1 MLSDTF
7 KYISKFRH
15 DGHQVGR
22 KIGDLLELLTFS
34 ALKFDE
40 NITDKIR
47 VEPKLF
53 GFSEAGHK
61 VEFIVEKKI
70 PEKIN
75 GGEIKDLSK
84 ISGFIEC
91 KKVGVEQTVNSS
103 FKKNFKK
110 HTNRGFHI
118 PYNETI
124 NIGFRVTDG
133 PVFKFNTIFDNKKVQ
148 VIDETSKKILI
159 EEELENY
166 HRLIFAVTESNQCHV
181 LGNHKSLRSIQ
192 ESLKSCRIL
201 DIYEVLDDELIGVL
215 NDCLSGPQTPE
226 KAKQASFVA
235 LDVRKRRFNSFD
247 KKDFEKEMPSI
258 LVLTEFSHWE
268 AKSLN
273 MVNACID
280 YNLFVEDEL
289 IVETMI
295 AFEEEFG
302 KDFYSF
308 ITKDEYQKNYRVSNL
323 VDNIVKQKQGIIF
336 KDVTTK
342 EEKSIKLIDQAL
354 SVL

>member
-34 ALKFDE
+34 ALRFDK
-40 NITDKIR
+40 NIADKIR

-53 GFSEAGHK
+53 GYSEAGHK
-61 VEFIVEKKI
+61 VEFIIEKKI
-70 PEKIN
+70 PQKIN

-84 ISGFIEC
+84 IAGFIEC

-103 FKKNFKK
+103 FKRNFKK
-110 HTNRGFHI
+110 HRNRGFHI
-118 PYNETI
+118 PYNQPVD
-124 NIGFRVTDG
+124 IGFRVTGG
-133 PVFKFNTIFDNKKVQ
+133 PVFKFKTIFDNKKVK
-148 VIDETSKKILI
+148 VIDESNKILI

-166 HRLIFAVTESNQCHV
+166 HRLIFAITESNQCHV
-181 LGNHKSLRSIQ
+181 LGNKESLRTVK

-201 DIYEVLDDELIGVL
+201 DIYEVLNDELIGVL

-247 KKDFEKEMPSI
+247 KRDFEKEMPSI
-258 LVLTEFSHWE
+258 LVLTEFAHWE
-268 AKSLN
+268 EKSLN
-273 MVNACID
+273 MITACID
-280 YNLFVEDEL
+280 FNLFVDDEL
-289 IVETMI
+289 IIETMI

-302 KDFYSF
+302 EDFYSL
-308 ITKDEYQKNYRVSNL
+308 ITKDEYQNNYRVSDL
-323 VDNIVKQKQGIIF
+323 VDNLVNQKQGIIF
-336 KDVTTK
+336 KDIKTK
-342 EEKSIKLIDQAL
+342 EEKSIKFIDQAL
-354 SVL
+354 LVL